1 MSFNWVHHEFQLGP
15 MRRTNY
21 GLPVVSP
28 TDLVA
33 EAKRIGEDVAGK
45 WADAV
50 DREARFPAETIDALG
65 ASGLLGALIPAEWA
79 ERGATLPQASQAVSA
94 VSRETSRWRVRL
106 WPSPS
111 FCRPFAICGLN
122 GYRNDSERSLTRSIR
137 DVLAAPLVV
146 NNDSSLQ
153 GNAQSLLVRKES

>member
-1 MSFNWVHHEFQLGP
+1 M
-15 MRRTNY
+15 
-21 GLPVVSP
+21 SP

-50 DREARFPAETIDALG
+50 DREARFPAETVDALG

-94 VSRETSRWRVRL
+94 VSHLAVESSTLAQSVVL
-106 WPSPS
+106 QAL
-111 FCRPFAICGLN
+111 AICGLK
-122 GYRNDSERSLTRSIR
+122 GYRDDSERSLTRSIR
-137 DVLAAPLVV
+137 DVLAAAGGQQRPFTAGKRAVAAR
-146 NNDSSLQ
+146 
-153 GNAQSLLVRKES
+153 G